1 MKLQKETTKIMIKFE
16 KVSFEEFAKAVRKNL
31 MPYATDEDLR
41 GYYDDIQLP
50 KRGSKGSAG
59 YDFFSPVPFEL
70 RSEDYGDVYVT
81 IPLGVRA
88 VAPEDMFLMI
98 VPRSGVGFK
107 TGAYLANTV
116 GIIDSDYI
124 ISPNEGHIM
133 IRVCSG
139 FNNLPV
145 HKGDRLVQGIFLR
158 FYTTDD
164 DDAQDVRKG
173 GFGSTGV

>member
-1 MKLQKETTKIMIKFE
+1 MIKFE

-41 GYYDDIQLP
+41 SYYDDIQLP

-59 YDFFSPVPFEL
+59 YDFFSPVPFDL
-70 RSEDYGDVYVT
+70 HSKDFGDASIT
-81 IPLGVRA
+81 IPLGIRA
-88 VAPEDMFLMI
+88 VASENLFLMI

-116 GIIDSDYI
+116 GIIDQDYI
-124 ISPNEGHIM
+124 LSPNEGHIM
-133 IRVCSG
+133 VKVCSG
-139 FNNLPV
+139 FNSLTV
-145 HKGDRLVQGIFLR
+145 HKGDRLVQGIFLN

-164 DDAQDVRKG
+164 DDEQDVRKG